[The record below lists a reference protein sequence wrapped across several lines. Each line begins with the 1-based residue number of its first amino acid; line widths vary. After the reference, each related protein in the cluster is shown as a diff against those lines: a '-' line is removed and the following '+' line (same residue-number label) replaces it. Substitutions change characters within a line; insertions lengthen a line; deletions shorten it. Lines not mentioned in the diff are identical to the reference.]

1 MRHISSAMLYL
12 LKLLQQVFRL
22 FFKIIFEYL
31 RPSFKF
37 CWLWIFR
44 WIKLYS
50 QSCSMWDKPGWLNWF
65 SQFLCE
71 GLSSFNPKG
80 FYYWYGWPH
89 SLCEGRTSF
98 FTALISGKFCR
109 FLCFRLVLLHSVFFF
124 FFHYQSPSSSLSTVF
139 DSISSSIDEVL
150 SVNPSSNMFV
160 FGNFNFHHKDWLTY
174 SGASIC
180 STMAFPP
187 LGNSH
192 HVVVSVSHADWDGL
206 CDHLTD
212 VPWEDIYVS
221 ACAAAIV
228 HRNHFFQFVLA
239 E

>member
-1 MRHISSAMLYL
+1 M
-12 LKLLQQVFRL
+12 
-22 FFKIIFEYL
+22 
-31 RPSFKF
+31 
-37 CWLWIFR
+37 
-44 WIKLYS
+44 
-50 QSCSMWDKPGWLNWF
+50 
-65 SQFLCE
+65 
-71 GLSSFNPKG
+71 
-80 FYYWYGWPH
+80 
-89 SLCEGRTSF
+89 
-98 FTALISGKFCR
+98 
-109 FLCFRLVLLHSVFFF
+109 FFF

-206 CDHLTD
+206 CDHLRD
-212 VPWEDIYVS
+212 VP
-221 ACAAAIV
+221 
-228 HRNHFFQFVLA
+228 
-239 E
+239 